1 MEIKNLSQLKKAI
14 AAGNVFLI
22 KDHRRPDFIGQRRK
36 GNVIQT
42 NAIYTI
48 VPDEPNNIING
59 FNGGRGSWL
68 QYGKASEWEFNNG
81 YCTLYNGEHKP
92 ENLVMSFVF
101 E

>member
-14 AAGNVFLI
+14 SAGNIFVI
-22 KDHRRPDFIGQRRK
+22 KNHRRSDFIGQRRK

-42 NAIYTI
+42 NAVYTI
-48 VPDEPNNIING
+48 VPDEPENKINQA
-59 FNGGRGSWL
+59 NGGRGSWL
-68 QYGKASEWEFNNG
+68 QYGKASAWEFNNG
-81 YCTLYNGEHKP
+81 FCTLYNGEHKP

>member
-14 AAGNVFLI
+14 AAGNIFII
-22 KDHRRPDFIGQRRK
+22 KDHRVSEFIGKKRK

-42 NAIYTI
+42 NGIYSI
-48 VPDEPNNIING
+48 VPDEPENRINQA
-59 FNGGRGSWL
+59 NGRKGSWL
-68 QYGKASEWEFNNG
+68 EYGKASEWKFDNG
-81 YCTLYNGEHKP
+81 ICTLYNGEHKP

>member
-14 AAGNVFLI
+14 ATGSIFVI
-22 KDHRRPDFIGQRRK
+22 KDHRVSEFIGQKRK

-48 VPDEPNNIING
+48 VPDEPENRINQV
-59 FNGGRGSWL
+59 NGGRGSWL
-68 QYGKASEWEFNNG
+68 EYGKASAWEFNNG
-81 YCTLYNGEHKP
+81 LCTLYNGEHKP